1 MYSTRSDSA
10 NFVTREMSIE
20 TVDKV
25 SNHAGPLWEN
35 VLEHPI
41 YMSKR
46 RGGILHPDGTPGSA
60 GMCVRKEG
68 RFSVQEMYEPEGTSF
83 GAGPASTNGLKLKS
97 YRNALNDGLESIW
110 TGREDLCAFPG
121 ILAGGI
127 VATLIE
133 TQGNWAAAI
142 ALMDKDSLPAPP
154 LTATSSLNI
163 NFFEPLPADEEV
175 TITSFYRLLEPEAD
189 KPYTMRVHVKVNVL
203 IENTLPHLEDDDAK
217 DLLLCATGEAVFIKI
232 GPMRDVRRVGSSTS
246 DPVY

>member
-1 MYSTRSDSA
+1 
-10 NFVTREMSIE
+10 
-20 TVDKV
+20 
-25 SNHAGPLWEN
+25 
-35 VLEHPI
+35 
-41 YMSKR
+41 
-46 RGGILHPDGTPGSA
+46 
-60 GMCVRKEG
+60 MCVRKEG

-133 TQGNWAAAI
+133 TQGNWAAAV